1 MRNQLISLVILSG
14 LLCIAASCHH
24 EPQPPLEQAISFSQ
38 NSANAYCQAEKE
50 YASLWFDH
58 HKDLVKLVSAE
69 LAGREYSL
77 PEAPGHFNDTIN
89 IAGGKWRI
97 FVKEGKEVHAR
108 GTGSLKNSDKVL
120 FAENDP
126 AFRVRLRNSSSNN
139 YIFIETSSG
148 DCSEVRMLN
157 TSSQSL
163 NPTLIQERKA
173 GVYYQVDHFGGSNVW
188 ILTNE
193 HAPNR
198 CIMIAPVNS
207 PGPGRWK
214 AVIRENDSVFIDDYT
229 VIDQQ
234 YLVLVQKKHLNASV
248 EITGIYPE
256 SNNEPPVEN
265 KINFPEPDGSISDL
279 FYDRKEDKIVF
290 RYSSIITP
298 PTCYTYGLHS
308 MHLGIRWKKQIRNY
322 NQDDY
327 QAQVIL
333 TVGKDNSRIPVS
345 LIRKRNPESPDD
357 HKFLLLFIDSV
368 TSCRQNITF
377 RSDILSLLDR
387 GFTVAFLHIPSRI
400 SSGIEHSDMI
410 TSTVAALIKE
420 KDATQGLITLAGSKQ
435 AARAAWKATAA
446 NSSWYS
452 VLIMDSPMFPGI
464 SGNLKIPS
472 IYLHAD
478 TTGQDQALRSLSL
491 AADIRKLAKPGN
503 ILIVSVGNEGN
514 RPPEMN
520 ARLIAFI
527 LTSYGIDK

>member
-173 GVYYQVDHFGGSNVW
+173 GVYYQVDHFGGSNV
-188 ILTNE
+188 
-193 HAPNR
+193 
-198 CIMIAPVNS
+198 C
-207 PGPGRWK
+207 
-214 AVIRENDSVFIDDYT
+214 
-229 VIDQQ
+229 
-234 YLVLVQKKHLNASV
+234 LVLRRW
-248 EITGIYPE
+248 
-256 SNNEPPVEN
+256 EN
-265 KINFPEPDGSISDL
+265 
-279 FYDRKEDKIVF
+279 
-290 RYSSIITP
+290 
-298 PTCYTYGLHS
+298 
-308 MHLGIRWKKQIRNY
+308 
-322 NQDDY
+322 
-327 QAQVIL
+327 
-333 TVGKDNSRIPVS
+333 
-345 LIRKRNPESPDD
+345 
-357 HKFLLLFIDSV
+357 
-368 TSCRQNITF
+368 
-377 RSDILSLLDR
+377 
-387 GFTVAFLHIPSRI
+387 
-400 SSGIEHSDMI
+400 
-410 TSTVAALIKE
+410 
-420 KDATQGLITLAGSKQ
+420 
-435 AARAAWKATAA
+435 
-446 NSSWYS
+446 
-452 VLIMDSPMFPGI
+452 
-464 SGNLKIPS
+464 
-472 IYLHAD
+472 
-478 TTGQDQALRSLSL
+478 
-491 AADIRKLAKPGN
+491 
-503 ILIVSVGNEGN
+503 
-514 RPPEMN
+514 
-520 ARLIAFI
+520 
-527 LTSYGIDK
+527 